1 MTTINLNSSAQRSK
15 NTLCTIVD
23 AELMRKEEVD
33 AAAPLMLSG
42 ESYKANNFGPSLN
55 FESSLTLGVLGR
67 SGTIPHEFFFVGY
80 EGMMELDLRFLL

>member
-42 ESYKANNFGPSLN
+42 VPTKPII
-55 FESSLTLGVLGR
+55 
-67 SGTIPHEFFFVGY
+67 SG
-80 EGMMELDLRFLL
+80 LA